1 MVSLLRKGSTCFF
14 VSFFPRRDINAGAGH
29 AARRYCRR
37 SDNRDRAAAAADGA
51 RVELAGAVC
60 ALPRARHGVGGHR
73 RALRTAGLVGWLVG
87 WSARLPLRWAR
98 RRGMWPR
105 TCPSGCYTVAV
116 MQRGLRRTG
125 WLAGWR
131 TDGRNRSQCLFGSV
145 PADGA
150 AREGAARL
158 PARTRSTATWRG
170 TPRCGCRR

>member
-1 MVSLLRKGSTCFF
+1 MRKGSTCFF

-37 SDNRDRAAAAADGA
+37 SDNRDR
-51 RVELAGAVC
+51 VKIELLRRRMVRASNLQ
-60 ALPRARHGVGGHR
+60 ALCVLCRERDTVLEGIVVHYVRPAW
-73 RALRTAGLVGWLVG
+73 LVGWLVG
-87 WSARLPLRWAR
+87 RLACLRWAR